1 MGGGSLNPAHF
12 GQAHSHASLRKLPCR
27 LSAREAATDNMYLL
41 CHASSRYGFFK
52 SLARGAG
59 MDIHK
64 SLAPWL
70 LRAAVFS
77 GLSYVAI
84 WGLGF
89 APTVMVLWK
98 GAGVALLA
106 LWAATQARDQDGW
119 LLTAVMAFGAAG
131 DVLLETSGLMTGAAA
146 FAVGHLVA
154 IWLYARN
161 RRAAL
166 TVSQRL
172 LAVLII
178 PSTVIIAYVLPAD
191 RSAAP
196 GIAFYALL
204 LSGMTAMAWTSRFPR
219 YRTGIG
225 AMMFVASDL
234 LIFARLGPIADTVTV
249 GVAIW
254 LLYFIGQWLIA
265 VGVRSGLNDDTGD

>member
-1 MGGGSLNPAHF
+1 MEY
-12 GQAHSHASLRKLPCR
+12 
-27 LSAREAATDNMYLL
+27 RET
-41 CHASSRYGFFK
+41 
-52 SLARGAG
+52 
-59 MDIHK
+59 
-64 SLAPWL
+64 LAPWL
-70 LRAAVFS
+70 LRAAVIA

-89 APTVMVLWK
+89 GPTVMTLWK
-98 GAGVALLA
+98 GAGVSLFA
-106 LWAATQARDQDGW
+106 LWAASLARDQDGW
-119 LLTAVMAFGAAG
+119 MLAAVMAFGAAG
-131 DVLLETSGLMTGAAA
+131 DVLLETAGLMTGAVA
-146 FAVGHLVA
+146 FAIGHVIA

-178 PSTVIIAYVLPAD
+178 PATVITAYMLPTD
-191 RSAAP
+191 RSAAA
-196 GIAFYALL
+196 GIAVYALL
-204 LSGMTAMAWTSRFPR
+204 LSVMAATAWTSRFPR

-234 LIFARLGPIADTVTV
+234 LIFARLGPIGDTVTV

-265 VGVRSGLNDDTGD
+265 VGVRSGLNNDISS

>member
-1 MGGGSLNPAHF
+1 MEY
-12 GQAHSHASLRKLPCR
+12 
-27 LSAREAATDNMYLL
+27 RET
-41 CHASSRYGFFK
+41 
-52 SLARGAG
+52 
-59 MDIHK
+59 
-64 SLAPWL
+64 LAPWL
-70 LRAAVFS
+70 LRAAVIA

-89 APTVMVLWK
+89 GPDVSTLWK
-98 GAGVALLA
+98 GAGVSLLA
-106 LWAATQARDQDGW
+106 LWAASQARDQDGW
-119 LLTAVMAFGAAG
+119 MLAAVMAFGAAG
-131 DVLLETSGLMTGAAA
+131 DVLIETAGLMTGAVA
-146 FAVGHLVA
+146 FAIGHVIA

-172 LAVLII
+172 LGVLII
-178 PSTVIIAYVLPAD
+178 PATAITAYMLPTD

-196 GIAFYALL
+196 GIAVYALL
-204 LSGMTAMAWTSRFPR
+204 LSVMAATAWTSRFPR

-234 LIFARLGPIADTVTV
+234 LIFARLGPIGDTVTV

-265 VGVRSGLNDDTGD
+265 VGVRSGLNNDIGD